1 LHSNPQ
7 EVALVP
13 ARVLLPKVFS
23 AKRRRVQNQH
33 VFSERNNRRP
43 DAAKATTLVVNRNQ
57 PDNDAQVMRLYEQ
70 LLEIEQRLI
79 PTGLHVFGR
88 ASELQEKADL
98 LRMVASFDR
107 PEHGTRSLPKLVAE
121 GLGIEGYDALL
132 QETSVSETKELIDSI
147 VAEGVQKFCQD
158 GVDAAVGWLNATASV
173 QAEESLPVFLL
184 LKDIAGQLDSNNE
197 IESLLRALRGEYIEP
212 GPGADVV
219 QNPSVLPTGRNTH
232 AVNPYSVPSVSAF
245 ARAQATA
252 DALLR
257 RYFEEHGRYPR
268 AMALVLWGLD
278 NIKTQGEGVAQA
290 LHLLGVRPV
299 RDALNRATEIEV
311 IPLDV
316 LKRPR
321 IDVVMTVSGI
331 FRDLFAPTMALLD
344 KAVRRVAELDEPFEM
359 NYVRRNVAE
368 KIDLGGEFDD
378 AVTRVFSNAPGNYG
392 TNVNFMVMQSQWETS
407 DALGDLFVTRKC
419 FAYTRDSKGRTIEGR
434 EAPERMDDALSRVE
448 ATYQNIDS
456 FEVGI
461 TDVDHYFEYLGG
473 ISKAVEKRA
482 QARPAIYLSDSL
494 SPQTKIRSL
503 EETIR
508 LETRAKTL
516 NPKWYEGMLKHGFR
530 GVAEIE
536 NHVANTFGW
545 SATADAVD
553 PWIYTDIAK
562 TFLLDSIMLDRLQ
575 ELNPHSVQS
584 LIKRLL
590 EAHERGYWNPD
601 EDVLEKLREII
612 AEAHQTQ

>member
-1 LHSNPQ
+1 M
-7 EVALVP
+7 
-13 ARVLLPKVFS
+13 KG
-23 AKRRRVQNQH
+23 
-33 VFSERNNRRP
+33 NNRRP
-43 DAAKATTLVVNRNQ
+43 VGAKSATFLVNQ
-57 PDNDAQVMRLYEQ
+57 NQHDNDAQVMRLYEQ
-70 LLEIEQRLI
+70 LVEIEQRLI

-98 LRMVASFDR
+98 LKMVASFDR
-107 PEHGTRSLPKLVAE
+107 PEHGTRALPKLVAE

-132 QETSVSETKELIDSI
+132 QETSLSETKELIDSI
-147 VAEGVQKFCQD
+147 VAEGVQRFCQD
-158 GVDAAVGWLNATASV
+158 GVDAAVEWLNARASV

-184 LKDIAGQLDSNNE
+184 LKNIAGQLDSNNE

-232 AVNPYSVPSVSAF
+232 AVNPYSVPSVRAF

-299 RDALNRATEIEV
+299 RDALNRATEVDV
-311 IPLDV
+311 ISLDE

-344 KAVRRVAELDEPFEM
+344 KAVRRVAGLDEPFEM
-359 NYVRRNVAE
+359 NYVRRNVADT
-368 KIDLGGEFDD
+368 IDMGGEFDD

-434 EAPERMDDALSRVE
+434 EAPELMDDALSRVE

-590 EAHERGYWNPD
+590 EAHDRGYWNPD
-601 EDVLEKLREII
+601 EEILEKLRGII
-612 AEAHQTQ
+612 ADLEVHREGAIST